1 MIHWFKSGLYANFV
15 EVSRFGSPQWS
26 LLWTEE
32 EKGHRSPQVT
42 RGRAKGWVCLSLSVM
57 SDSAIPCSVA
67 HQAPLSMGILQAI
80 LLERVVMPSSRKS
93 SKPRGQTQSFTLKAD
108 SLLTEPPGQIS
119 GGNQSI
125 INIDY
130 GGPRAVSQILH
141 NSYHIIRTLVKL
153 DWGTPSRPH
162 FNLITS
168 LKTLSLNVIFWQIRA
183 LTYELDWGGIQC
195 SL

>member
-1 MIHWFKSGLYANFV
+1 MDWRGERAQIPTGHQRQG
-15 EVSRFGSPQWS
+15 
-26 LLWTEE
+26 
-32 EKGHRSPQVT
+32 KGMGVL
-42 RGRAKGWVCLSLSVM
+42 KSLSHVGLCDPM
-57 SDSAIPCSVA
+57 LCSPPGSSVHGDSPGNSTGVGCHALF
-67 HQAPLSMGILQAI
+67 QGI
-80 LLERVVMPSSRKS
+80 
-93 SKPRGQTQSFTLKAD
+93 SKPRDQTQSFTLKAD

-130 GGPRAVSQILH
+130 RGPRTVSQILH
-141 NSYHIIRTLVKL
+141 NSHHIIRTLVKL

-183 LTYELDWGGIQC
+183 STYELDWGGIQY